1 MNAHFVDVWQG
12 RLNLPAE
19 TLGRLDLLLSE
30 DERSKAQSFK
40 FPHLRDRY
48 IAARGMLRQTLA
60 GYLAADPA
68 GLRFVT
74 GDYGKPALAG
84 DALHFNVSHTADAL
98 IIAIADIANIGVDI
112 ETVKPHRNL
121 DSLAERC
128 FSEREYRGWR
138 QLAEDEQLLVF
149 YRLWTKKE
157 AFVKAVGRGIA
168 VGVERCEFEWVRD
181 GRLLAI
187 PSEYGPAAAWRE
199 HELEVDAGFSAALVT
214 PDARYDLRHL
224 MLGRDL
230 DGFQR

>member
-19 TLGRLDLLLSE
+19 MLGRLALLLSA
-30 DERSKAQSFK
+30 DERSKAQAFK

-60 GYLAADPA
+60 GYLADDPA

-98 IIAIADIANIGVDI
+98 LIAIADIADIGVDI

-121 DSLAERC
+121 DSLAKRC
-128 FSEREYRGWR
+128 FSEREYREWR
-138 QLAEDEQLLVF
+138 QLAEEEQLLVF

-187 PSEYGPAAAWRE
+187 PGEYGPAAAWRV
-199 HELEVDAGFSAALVT
+199 HELEVDAGLSAALVT
-214 PDARYDLRHL
+214 PDARYDLRRL
-224 MLGRDL
+224 ILAGI
-230 DGFQR
+230 